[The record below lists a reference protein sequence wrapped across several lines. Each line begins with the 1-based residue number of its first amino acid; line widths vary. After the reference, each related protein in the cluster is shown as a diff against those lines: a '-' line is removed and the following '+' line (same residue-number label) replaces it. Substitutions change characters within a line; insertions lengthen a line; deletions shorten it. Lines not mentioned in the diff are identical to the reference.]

1 MLLDNIKFLENI
13 KQGFKRKISWKKCR
27 SEITTQPENNNLHY
41 LIVIIFRNINRLF
54 VLSYKNGND
63 DPTRDSVDEYYMKL
77 IETKYF
83 NAVIEQKDNYSSTN
97 QLEEDDG
104 VTMFFIAEKAAKA
117 ILKFSLDS
125 IILIEKYK

>member
-1 MLLDNIKFLENI
+1 M
-13 KQGFKRKISWKKCR
+13 
-27 SEITTQPENNNLHY
+27 
-41 LIVIIFRNINRLF
+41 F

-63 DPTRDSVDEYYMKL
+63 DLTRDSVDEYYMKL
-77 IETKYF
+77 VETKYF
-83 NAVIEQKDNYSSTN
+83 NAVIEQKDNYSWTN

-125 IILIEKYK
+125 ILLIEKYK

>member
-77 IETKYF
+77 VETKYF
-83 NAVIEQKDNYSSTN
+83 NAVIEQEDNYSSTN

>member
-63 DPTRDSVDEYYMKL
+63 DLTRDSYMKL
-77 IETKYF
+77 VETKYF

-125 IILIEKYK
+125 IILIQKYK